1 MEGISK
7 VHLKLSNDRIQ
18 TSDSST
24 SSYPRQILTCNIS
37 KSQNCIKEVYD
48 YNYIEELNVISKLL
62 EEYDYIG
69 MDTEFPGTVYN
80 LNNKNDDFYYKILK
94 KNVDSLKIIQLGI
107 TLTNEKKK
115 YPMPYHT
122 WQFNFEFD
130 IDKDEFNEQS
140 INLLKKSGIDFD
152 KLKKYG
158 IKRHN
163 FAAYLMTSGLVLN
176 SDVYWISYHGLY
188 DFGYILSLLINENL
202 PKDENEFI
210 EILKIYIPNFYD
222 IKLLVKD
229 IEYLDGGLNKLINEL
244 KISRKG
250 TMHQAGSDSIA
261 TIESFLKLLDKKII
275 NDAKIKG
282 FRNSLYGIGKGRD
295 NKKTIKYVNKDS
307 NNNVN
312 IIENNCEEKKNDNK
326 YDYIKKLSI
335 INSYNNYNN
344 NFNANNNTKFNL
356 FCPFMFF
363 GNYGMMQNCNC
374 NRFMN
379 NNQIINEIIA

>member
-1 MEGISK
+1 MKGISK
-7 VHLKLSNDRIQ
+7 VHLQLSNDSIQ

-24 SSYPRQILTCNIS
+24 SSSPRQILTCNIS

-48 YNYIEELNVISKLL
+48 YNYIEELNIISELL